1 MRRLE
6 RVEIDNRDSDQM
18 YGYLEARVE
27 VMKRRIS
34 DLEAENQNLRLAL
47 FQPNLGCGVTSALP
61 LWRPET
67 RRTF

>member
-1 MRRLE
+1 
-6 RVEIDNRDSDQM
+6 M

-47 FQPNLGCGVTSALP
+47 FFQPNLGCGVTSALP